1 MAKLTV
7 AVAVVDLLFVLSPHV
22 QVDIV
27 TKFTVAV
34 VALVLL
40 RGGKGATIHGL
51 GPIVKIARG
60 SFSVRLQ

>member
-1 MAKLTV
+1 MAKLAV

-34 VALVLL
+34 AVVDLL
-40 RGGKGATIHGL
+40 FGL
-51 GPIVKIARG
+51 CT
-60 SFSVRLQ
+60 